1 MGQQHWQ
8 TQTEIPQ
15 SGLFLCS
22 PQGTS
27 SCSPCSVGRARPPPV
42 WRPRQTS
49 LEEAII
55 EILMQ
60 GTQHSLTAP
69 MSCYNATIVKFP
81 LLILVIPI
89 HIYLSKV
96 HVQVSQSVQ
105 VLIVVHFSFW
115 VASFPCLHA
124 QLKFVA
130 CSMKSG
136 EGLEGFITWCVP
148 LMYPRR
154 WYFCNCS

>member
-1 MGQQHWQ
+1 
-8 TQTEIPQ
+8 
-15 SGLFLCS
+15 
-22 PQGTS
+22 
-27 SCSPCSVGRARPPPV
+27 
-42 WRPRQTS
+42 
-49 LEEAII
+49 
-55 EILMQ
+55 MQ

-96 HVQVSQSVQ
+96 HVQVSQPVQ

-124 QLKFVA
+124 QLLSLAVRKAGKDWIYHV
-130 CSMKSG
+130 C
-136 EGLEGFITWCVP
+136 
-148 LMYPRR
+148 R
-154 WYFCNCS
+154 